1 MWVVGRKSGNVGV
14 QAEVLYVSK
23 WMHAARVIADGLPT
37 GFALHLFF
45 FNFASMLVADALL
58 VPQSCSF
65 SACNPTVA
73 PVSNESK
80 I

>member
-65 SACNPTVA
+65 SVCNPAVA

>member
-23 WMHAARVIADGLPT
+23 WMHAARVIADGLLT

-45 FNFASMLVADALL
+45 F
-58 VPQSCSF
+58 
-65 SACNPTVA
+65 
-73 PVSNESK
+73 
-80 I
+80 